1 MEFMKQLLVYTTALL
16 ILAFAGCYNDKGD
29 QLYVPPL
36 ASTCDTS
43 SVSFSTDIMPILT
56 SSCNIAGG
64 CHDAAGQST
73 SGYNFTT
80 YAGIQTIANYN
91 ILINDING
99 TPSAGHNTMPK
110 NLPKMSACDINK
122 ITAWVNKGAQNN

>member
-1 MEFMKQLLVYTTALL
+1 MKQLPAYTAIFLLFALS
-16 ILAFAGCYNDKGD
+16 GCYNDKAD

-36 ASTCDTS
+36 ANTCDTS

-73 SGYNFTT
+73 SGYNFSN
-80 YAGIQTIANYN
+80 YAGIQPIANYDV
-91 ILINDING
+91 LINDING
-99 TPSAGHNTMPK
+99 TPSARHNAMPK
-110 NLPKMSACDINK
+110 NLPKISACDINK